1 MHFDVIIR
9 VLYIS
14 FLFYRTNEVYIVEV
28 YKHWNRVLIK
38 LVDSLNCIICLYTY
52 HRDDSGACRIFLG
65 NPTINDLFTLP
76 RPPCPVPKYL
86 GGFGFNPLS
95 GHLDDFKVICINL
108 HFEYKDRERKRH
120 SQVEVYS
127 LRTNSWKQLG
137 DCCPSYLTSHLVN
150 KQPVI
155 SLFDVAKEE
164 FHEMTPPNS
173 MPSDG
178 NHIGLVGSC
187 LSPLAHNPSEG
198 YEVWTMREL
207 RKLVSWTKLYE
218 IEFPSYI
225 SFYDKDTG
233 RFSENLRFPVDSIY
247 GNRLV
252 AHAKSL
258 ISPSYSA
265 RV

>member
-1 MHFDVIIR
+1 
-9 VLYIS
+9 
-14 FLFYRTNEVYIVEV
+14 VYIVEV

-95 GHLDDFKVICINL
+95 GHLDDFKV
-108 HFEYKDRERKRH
+108 
-120 SQVEVYS
+120 
-127 LRTNSWKQLG
+127 
-137 DCCPSYLTSHLVN
+137 N

-218 IEFPSYI
+218 IEVF
-225 SFYDKDTG
+225 TG
-233 RFSENLRFPVDSIY
+233 GNLS
-247 GNRLV
+247 V
-252 AHAKSL
+252 ATTW
-258 ISPSYSA
+258 
-265 RV
+265 VC